1 MVHTFLVPSQAL
13 YVIAKCRQGL
23 LPRPLCQLSYGPH
36 SSRVRP
42 RTGSRSPD
50 LSTRRCGPPPSAAF
64 RTATGFVPN
73 TTIYTGPCRQGKTAV
88 SRDILLQRIR
98 ASVCGRALNP
108 RRVLFTPFYLSEL
121 PHTLSFLRPMA
132 FQITRDFLL
141 RSVRLCVEGRSRVHV
156 CGTEWTLRDLNPG
169 PTVYKTG
176 ALTY

>member
-73 TTIYTGPCRQGKTAV
+73 TTIYTGPCRQGKTRI
-88 SRDILLQRIR
+88 SPDILLQRIR
-98 ASVCGRALNP
+98 AIVLPRGIEPQTCCLLGISDSRAPYFSFWFNM
-108 RRVLFTPFYLSEL
+108 R
-121 PHTLSFLRPMA
+121 PHCDIPHWTAGMDPPGLEPG
-132 FQITRDFLL
+132 TD
-141 RSVRLCVEGRSRVHV
+141 RL
-156 CGTEWTLRDLNPG
+156 
-169 PTVYKTG
+169 
-176 ALTY
+176 